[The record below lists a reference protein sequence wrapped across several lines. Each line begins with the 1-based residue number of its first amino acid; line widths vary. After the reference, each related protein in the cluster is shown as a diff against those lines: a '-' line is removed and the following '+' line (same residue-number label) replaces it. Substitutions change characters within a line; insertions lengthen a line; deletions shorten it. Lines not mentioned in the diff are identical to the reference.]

1 MNTLESVY
9 TLSKELLKPTY
20 TVLTGGSI
28 NLVEMA
34 QVLCVLGMVGL
45 TANLVFSLIEHSIS
59 HAKEGKK

>member
-9 TLSKELLKPTY
+9 TLSQELLKPTY

-45 TANLVFSLIEHSIS
+45 TANLVFGLIKHSIS

>member
-45 TANLVFSLIEHSIS
+45 TANLVVGLIEHSIS

>member
-9 TLSKELLKPTY
+9 TLSQELLKPTY

-34 QVLCVLGMVGL
+34 QVLCVLGMVVL
-45 TANLVFSLIEHSIS
+45 TANLVFGLIEHSIS
-59 HAKEGKK
+59 YAKEGKK